1 MEKIV
6 RYILIIFFI
15 ASFITY
21 LSTNWL
27 TSCISLLISISLIPN
42 VYKKFK
48 QENNK
53 KLQTLLPI
61 FLFVILCLTLPKV
74 SEENNKIESNDNQ
87 INTINSVEEVV
98 EEVKES
104 KVLPESLE
112 FLYKTAEIDINETKD
127 FILNVMPKE
136 AQFEDVEIVSS
147 DENIIKVEKNVGQ
160 IEKGKVSFKVIPIAE
175 GEATVLAKFGDIKTP
190 DNILVN
196 VVDNNRIEEE
206 KKQQEEKE
214 RLEEQK
220 KTTVQ
225 TTNVTKENKQT
236 TSGSVTQS
244 NTKTTSSSENNK
256 KTTSNNSGK
265 QNSTTS
271 NSNSYTSSSTV
282 TSTTN
287 YNGQT
292 VYVTPKGKCYHYLST
307 CGGKN
312 SKATDLDSA
321 KASGYAPCQ
330 KCVH

>member
-1 MEKIV
+1 MGKIV
-6 RYILIIFFI
+6 RYILMIFFI
-15 ASFITY
+15 VSFITY
-21 LSTNWL
+21 LSTNWI
-27 TSCISLLISISLIPN
+27 TSCISLLIAISLIPN
-42 VYKKFK
+42 IYKKFK

-61 FLFVILCLTLPKV
+61 FLFVLLCLTLPKAP
-74 SEENNKIESNDNQ
+74 EENKKTESNDNQ
-87 INTINSVEEVV
+87 ITNINVEEEAA

-104 KVLPESLE
+104 EVLPESLE

-136 AQFEDVEIVSS
+136 AQVEGIEIVSS

-160 IEKGKVSFKVIPIAE
+160 IEKGKVSFKAIPIAE
-175 GEATVLAKFGDIKTP
+175 GEATISARFGDIKTL
-190 DNILVN
+190 DNILVK

-220 KTTVQ
+220 KNNVQ
-225 TTNVTKENKQT
+225 TTTVTKENKSTNSQ
-236 TSGSVTQS
+236 SVTKS
-244 NTKTTSSSENNK
+244 TTKTTSSSEDSKKSNSGSSEKQNNASSNSF
-256 KTTSNNSGK
+256 TTSA
-265 QNSTTS
+265 
-271 NSNSYTSSSTV
+271 
-282 TSTTN
+282 TSTSTNN

-292 VYVTPKGKCYHYLST
+292 VYITPKGKCYHYLST

-312 SKATDLDSA
+312 SKATDLDFA